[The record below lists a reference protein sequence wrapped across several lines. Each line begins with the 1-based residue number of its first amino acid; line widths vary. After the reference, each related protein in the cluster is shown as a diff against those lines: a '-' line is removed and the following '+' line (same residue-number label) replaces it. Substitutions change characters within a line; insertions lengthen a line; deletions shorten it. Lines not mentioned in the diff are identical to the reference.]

1 MDAIIP
7 SSSGDTFDVE
17 WQVTDEGELRTA
29 TLTGVFYPRAE
40 EMTYTVE
47 FADYG
52 IEQEIAA
59 P

>member
-1 MDAIIP
+1 MIDAP
-7 SSSGDTFDVE
+7 LPRPLVDRLEPLARDGR
-17 WQVTDEGELRTA
+17 ELRTA
-29 TLTGVFYPRAE
+29 TLTGVFYPRAD